1 MKKLILILTLIFGA
15 ISFSANEVKAFDS
28 LNIAAEEYRKVL
40 QELVNFKSREE
51 FNEGGDNL
59 GNYLKSSG
67 NTELE
72 KKWETI
78 KNKIAE
84 PYEIK
89 ANSPKMKGT
98 NGATVD
104 YDVYGYDEG
113 KLIEV
118 IDHNI
123 QEFVQQEEDG
133 TLLIDMEKYLLSV
146 EEFVNKT
153 KKIKV
158 AVTTM
163 EFEKVS
169 GKWMLKE
176 KGEFEN

>member
-28 LNIAAEEYRKVL
+28 LNTAAEEYRKVL

-113 KLIEV
+113 KIAEMIDQNIE
-118 IDHNI
+118 
-123 QEFVQQEEDG
+123 QFVQEGEDG
-133 TLLIDMEKYLLSV
+133 EISIDMEKYILSV
-146 EEFVNKT
+146 EDFVNKS

-158 AVTTM
+158 ATAQI
-163 EFEKVS
+163 EFEKIA

-176 KGEFEN
+176 KGTFEN